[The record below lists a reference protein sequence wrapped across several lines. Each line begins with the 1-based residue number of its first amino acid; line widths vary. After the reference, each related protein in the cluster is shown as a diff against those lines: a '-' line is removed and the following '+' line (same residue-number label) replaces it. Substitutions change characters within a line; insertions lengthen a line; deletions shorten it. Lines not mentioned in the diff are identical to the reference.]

1 MEVHI
6 FIDENCNT
14 DWKGDL
20 NMNYSSIEPFIRDY
34 GIRRAFFCGYF
45 KKKELEGETKNEIQS
60 SAIKEDI
67 VKSPR
72 VLDTTFKFYE
82 EVKDKI
88 DWVSWFQKTQM

>member
-1 MEVHI
+1 
-6 FIDENCNT
+6 
-14 DWKGDL
+14 
-20 NMNYSSIEPFIRDY
+20 MNYSSIEPFIRDY

-88 DWVSWFQKTQM
+88 GWVP